1 MQSWFMTGKADAL
14 FFLVLFKSSVHGQV
28 RLQKMAGDLLEP
40 MLHSVWCLMLTATIS
55 MRMQLP
61 TY

>member
-1 MQSWFMTGKADAL
+1 MTGKSEAL
-14 FFLVLFKSSVHGQV
+14 YFLVLFKASVRGQV

-40 MLHSVWCLMLTATIS
+40 MLHSVWCLMLTAAIS

-61 TY
+61 TC